1 MKMSPHWRKPAP
13 PPPGSATEW
22 RRPGVPYGLH
32 PMIDMMLTIG
42 SVAEN
47 QVKLAQLVHRQ
58 TRTYFI
64 GWLFMFV
71 AYLFLFGSYLLL
83 SARLP

>member
-1 MKMSPHWRKPAP
+1 MKLPWSKPDLEPPRRLPH
-13 PPPGSATEW
+13 
-22 RRPGVPYGLH
+22 RPGVPYGLH

-64 GWLFMFV
+64 GWLLLFV